1 MLKRPCEELFLAY
14 KNNELK
20 EIWRYFDGEPHVFL
34 ATVDVDQPRV
44 RPVTLIHLK
53 EKLYVTTGSDDAKVK
68 QIKRNSKTEF
78 CLLLEKDESKGT
90 VRAECV
96 AQIVED
102 KDVKADVFN
111 NISFAKEFWK
121 SPDDP
126 SYTVIKLKPISFQ
139 YMKPETIEA
148 VKIEA

>member
-1 MLKRPCEELFLAY
+1 MNHKSVELQ
-14 KNNELK
+14 
-20 EIWRYFDGEPHVFL
+20 EIWKYLDGEPHVFL

-53 EKLYVTTGSDDAKVK
+53 EKLYVTAGSNDAKVK
-68 QIKRNSKTEF
+68 QIKQNSKTEF
-78 CLLLEKDESKGT
+78 CLLLEKDERKGT
-90 VRAECV
+90 VRAECF

-126 SYTVIKLKPISFQ
+126 NYTVIKLKPISFE

-148 VKIEA
+148 VKIEV

>member
-1 MLKRPCEELFLAY
+1 MNHKNVELQ
-14 KNNELK
+14 
-20 EIWRYFDGEPHVFL
+20 EIWKYFDGEPQVFL
-34 ATVDVDQPRV
+34 ATVDVEQPRV

-53 EKLYVTTGSDDAKVK
+53 EKLYVTTGSNDAKVK
-68 QIKRNSKTEF
+68 QIQRNSKTEF
-78 CLLLEKDESKGT
+78 CLLFEKGDRKGT

-102 KDVKADVFN
+102 KDVKGDVFN

-126 SYTVIKLKPISFQ
+126 NYIVIKLKPISFE
-139 YMKPETIEA
+139 YMKPETIES
-148 VKIEA
+148 VKIEV